1 MNDIVFVENFESLKE
16 LKSNFPDEF
25 FLKTSSRLTVLSIDY
40 LMLNKGNVTWRSPPS
55 AYSISTQSSLV

>member
-40 LMLNKGNVTWRSPPS
+40 LMLNKGNVT
-55 AYSISTQSSLV
+55 